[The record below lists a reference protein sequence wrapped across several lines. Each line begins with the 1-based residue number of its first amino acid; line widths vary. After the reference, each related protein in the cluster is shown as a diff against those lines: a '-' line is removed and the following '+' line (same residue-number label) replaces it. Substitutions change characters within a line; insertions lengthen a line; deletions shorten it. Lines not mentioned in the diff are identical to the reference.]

1 MLNFNPGEIIY
12 GYVSSIKPPKYKY
25 LIVLHRDEE
34 LSIVACFT
42 TSQPRA
48 GISTDESTH
57 GPIRKNGDCLS
68 YVFQAGRAIG
78 CNPATRERFSFPLKT
93 TVTFDY
99 GVIEGPIER
108 FRSMFND
115 ARTVCILDKEE
126 FMNLLYAMYQSSHSS
141 LRHKQIL
148 ESWRTTSK

>member
-48 GISTDESTH
+48 GIPTDESTH

-68 YVFQAGRAIG
+68 YVFQAGRARVQSCDKG
-78 CNPATRERFSFPLKT
+78 AFLFS
-93 TVTFDY
+93 
-99 GVIEGPIER
+99 
-108 FRSMFND
+108 S
-115 ARTVCILDKEE
+115 
-126 FMNLLYAMYQSSHSS
+126 
-141 LRHKQIL
+141 
-148 ESWRTTSK
+148 